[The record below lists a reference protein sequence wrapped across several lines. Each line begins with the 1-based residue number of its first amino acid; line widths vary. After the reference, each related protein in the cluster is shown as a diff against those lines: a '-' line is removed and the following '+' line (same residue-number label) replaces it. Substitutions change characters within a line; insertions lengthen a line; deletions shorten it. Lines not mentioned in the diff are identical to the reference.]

1 MAQTAT
7 IYVLHVDLN
16 DMDRGVYETL
26 ELRVARHPSET
37 IEFMLVRV
45 LAYCLEYEEGIAFG
59 DSLSSGDEPA
69 VLVRDLT
76 GRLTG
81 WFEVGMPDA
90 GRIHRGSKAAGRV
103 GLYTH
108 RDIRQVLGQF
118 DGEKIHRADQIRIRA
133 FDRGAIETIAAA
145 LDRRTQMG
153 VSITDGDVF
162 VTVGD
167 QGFELPMAEH
177 RIGAA

>member
-7 IYVLHVDLN
+7 IYVLSIDLN
-16 DMDRGVYETL
+16 EMDRGVYERL

-37 IEFMLVRV
+37 AEFMLVRV

-59 DSLSSGDEPA
+59 NDLSSGDEPA
-69 VLVRDLT
+69 VLIRDMT

-90 GRIHRGSKAAGRV
+90 SRMHRGSKAAGRV

-118 DGEKIHRADQIRIRA
+118 EGAKIHRAGEIRVRA
-133 FDRGAIETIAAA
+133 FERQAVETIAA
-145 LDRRTQMG
+145 LIDRRTGMS
-153 VSITDGDVF
+153 VSVTDGDVY

-167 QGFELPMAEH
+167 QGFALPMTEH
-177 RIGAA
+177 RLAP

>member
-7 IYVLHVDLN
+7 IYVLHIDLN

-90 GRIHRGSKAAGRV
+90 GRMHRGSKAAGRV

-118 DGEKIHRADQIRIRA
+118 EGEKIHRAEDVRVRA
-133 FDRGAIETIAAA
+133 FDREAIETIAAA

-167 QGFELPMAEH
+167 RGFDLPMVEH
-177 RIGAA
+177 RIGA

>member
-7 IYVLHVDLN
+7 IYALHIDLN

-26 ELRVARHPSET
+26 DLRVARHPSET

-59 DSLSSGDEPA
+59 DDVSSGEEPA

-90 GRIHRGSKAAGRV
+90 NRVHRGSKAAGRV
-103 GLYTH
+103 GVYTH
-108 RDIRQVLGQF
+108 RDVRQVLGQF
-118 DGEKIHRADQIRIRA
+118 AGQRIHRAEDVRVRA
-133 FDRGAIETIAAA
+133 FDRAAIDTIAAT

-153 VSITDGDVF
+153 VSMNDGDVF

-167 QGFELPMAEH
+167 RSFGLPMGEY
-177 RIGAA
+177 RIEG